1 MVAAGF
7 CKEGQPA
14 SRSLK
19 SKWLSEFSHFI
30 GRHQG
35 HQIFGDW
42 KHEESITGGNS
53 QASCIERTRGP
64 GVCTSLGDKSVCSMV
79 VVTQHTQQ
87 SSHLYLCMYTQR
99 CKIFRLQYSTH
110 SLNVCLSHA
119 PTPTNRRKEKRQIFI
134 IHWYSNFHLSKD
146 IFVLFMFGC
155 FFLPISIP
163 SVSIFFSTHFSPFLV
178 V

>member
-7 CKEGQPA
+7 CKGGQPA

-53 QASCIERTRGP
+53 QASGIERTRGP
-64 GVCTSLGDKSVCSMV
+64 GVGTSLGDNSVCCMV

-87 SSHLYLCMYTQR
+87 SSHLHLCIYTQR

-110 SLNVCLSHA
+110 SLMSGCLTH
-119 PTPTNRRKEKRQIFI
+119 PHPQTEGKKKRQIFI
-134 IHWYSNFHLSKD
+134 SVD
-146 IFVLFMFGC
+146 IVIFIWVKIYLFFSC
-155 FFLPISIP
+155 LVVSFFP
-163 SVSIFFSTHFSPFLV
+163 SIFLLSLIFCYTHFSPFLV
-178 V
+178 I